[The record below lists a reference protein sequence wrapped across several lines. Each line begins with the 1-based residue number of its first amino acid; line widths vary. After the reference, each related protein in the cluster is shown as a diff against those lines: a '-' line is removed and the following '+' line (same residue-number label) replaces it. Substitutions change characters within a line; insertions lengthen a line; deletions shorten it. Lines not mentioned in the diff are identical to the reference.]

1 MSWLFLFVS
10 VIGFLFTL
18 NAFLPTSNRVLLVPS
33 FFASWLTSELAGHH
47 LGWPFVASVFFI
59 YEGALDSWPGWVA
72 LGLTL
77 VSWVGLWVLVGRG
90 RKAAVTLRDAMEDL
104 LDDED
109 APRVPKRHVLVPFL
123 FRRPEARVVK
133 NVPYERV
140 GGRTL
145 KLDVYL
151 PRTEG
156 RMRPA
161 IMQIHGGAWVIG
173 DKREQGIPL
182 LGHLAANGWVGFNV
196 NYRLSP
202 SATFPEHL
210 IDLKRALVWIKDHA
224 EEYGIAPDFIAVTGG
239 SAGGHLTALMGL
251 TANDP
256 EYQPGFEDRDTTV
269 QAAVP
274 FYGVYDFTDRL
285 KSQTKGFLN
294 LFIEPYVMKAYLAD
308 EPEKF
313 AKASPIDRVRAD
325 APPFFVLHGDR
336 DTLAPLADARL
347 FVERLRAVSTQPVVY
362 AELRGAQHAF
372 DIFVSPRT
380 APVIEGVERFLDGV
394 HTDWVRGLEGDH
406 EGAITDDTL
415 VAGADAEDTA
425 EAVEQ
430 TTPEAASA

>member
-33 FFASWLTSELAGHH
+33 FFASWMTIELAGHH
-47 LGWPFVASVFFI
+47 LVWQFVASVFFI
-59 YEGALDSWPGWVA
+59 YEGALESWPGWVA

-77 VSWVGLWVLVGRG
+77 VSWIGLWILVGRG
-90 RKAAVTLRDAMEDL
+90 RRSAVTMREAMDVL
-104 LDDED
+104 IHDEGT
-109 APRVPKRHVLVPFL
+109 PRVPKRHVLVPFL
-123 FRRPEARVVK
+123 FRRPEARRIKDVVY
-133 NVPYERV
+133 NRV

-156 RMRPA
+156 KMRPA
-161 IMQIHGGAWVIG
+161 IMQIHGGGWVLG

-210 IDLKRALVWIKDHA
+210 IDLKHALAWIRAHA
-224 EEYGIAPDFIAVTGG
+224 DEYGIDPDFIAVTGG

-256 EYQPGFEDRDTTV
+256 EYQPGFEQADTSV

-285 KSQTKGFLN
+285 HTQTKGFLH

-308 EPEKF
+308 EPERF
-313 AKASPIDRVRAD
+313 ARASPIDQVCAD
-325 APPFFVLHGDR
+325 APPFFVLHGDK

-347 FVERLRAVSTQPVVY
+347 FVERLREASEQPVVY

-394 HTDWVRGLEGDH
+394 HRDWLRGIDGDDG
-406 EGAITDDTL
+406 GAITDDALVSDADL
-415 VAGADAEDTA
+415 VAR
-425 EAVEQ
+425 
-430 TTPEAASA
+430 TTPEAAST